1 MRIYTLTCELV
12 TDRSLRDTFAVF
24 EDPYNLAKITPS
36 WLSFQ
41 VTSKEKVQMRK
52 GAEIY
57 YTIKWLGLP
66 MKWKT
71 IIQEYTPP
79 TLFVDEQAKGP
90 YKLWRHRHT
99 FVETAEGVLV
109 GDHVDYALPF
119 GVLGRMA
126 HGVMVGRQ
134 LKAIF
139 RYRQQE
145 LKKML
150 GGNTRETKP
159 PSIRA

>member
-1 MRIYTLTCELV
+1 MHIYTLTCELI
-12 TDRSLRDTFAVF
+12 TDKSLNDTFAIF

-57 YTIKWLGLP
+57 YTIKWLGIP

-71 IIQEYTPP
+71 IIREYDPP
-79 TLFVDEQAKGP
+79 HLFIDEQAKGP
-90 YKLWRHRHT
+90 YSLWRHRHT
-99 FVETAEGVLV
+99 FEETAQGLKV

-119 GVLGRMA
+119 GPFGRLA
-126 HGVMVGRQ
+126 HAVMVGRQ

-139 RYRQQE
+139 RFRQRE

-150 GGNTRETKP
+150 GGTTTELRKP
-159 PSIRA
+159 AITG